1 MFTHL
6 NVKSEYSILNSI
18 AKLDGLIAKAKRNN
32 MNHLALTDINNMH
45 IVFTFQNSCKKNG
58 IHPILGLS
66 LVVYHNDDYYML
78 TFLAKT
84 ITGYHNLVKLSTLA
98 NMGEKEFPYVDFS
111 ELAGKTADV
120 FCLTGG
126 ISGELLNL
134 VAKNEL
140 AKADEL
146 YNALYALYDSNL
158 VLELSYHNTA
168 VEDRFLKSDWLKEK
182 VSHGQLY
189 VLTNDVY
196 YLQKEHALHRS
207 IGLSLNPNPAG
218 IDIYSN
224 YVDYNSEFYFKT
236 ENEMEKSFS
245 NYIDLFPLALSNTEV
260 IAQQCMAEVPVEKA
274 LPQFPLPDGYT
285 SETFLEKRIWE
296 GFAERFPTQDS
307 FDPRF
312 TEQEYRDR
320 LTYEFETI
328 KKMGFVDYFLITED
342 FINWA
347 KDKDVYKHPERY
359 FPGYDLSKISDMCK
373 NKDFAIEVGPGRGSA
388 AGSLLSY
395 CLMITN
401 LDPMK
406 YDLLFERFLNIERV
420 SMPDIDIDFSNL
432 DREKVVEYV
441 QNKYGYEKVS
451 QIATFQT
458 LGLKSIIKK
467 VAKSYGI
474 PYQKADEMTK
484 QIPNTIIVERENKDG
499 IMEKVEKKPEL
510 LSEIE
515 NLDYF
520 ARQINLDDD
529 IKSVFKNSKVL
540 EGLPA
545 STGKHAAGVIIGRRP
560 LQDYLPLMEV
570 EGVLVTQFEKG
581 DSEAIGL
588 LKMDVR
594 SV

>member
-1 MFTHL
+1 MFSHL
-6 NVKSEYSILNSI
+6 NVKSEYTILNSI
-18 AKLDGLIAKAKRNN
+18 AKIDGLIAKAKRNN
-32 MNHLALTDINNMH
+32 MSHLAITDINNMH
-45 IVFTFQNSCKKNG
+45 IVYTFQNLCKKND

-66 LVVYHNDDYYML
+66 LVIHHNNDYHML
-78 TFLAKT
+78 TFLAKN
-84 ITGYHNLVKLSTLA
+84 INGYHNLVDLSTLA
-98 NMGEKEFPYVDFS
+98 NMGEKDFPYVDFS
-111 ELAGKTADV
+111 ALEGKTEDV

-126 ISGELLNL
+126 LSGELLKFVADDDIVNANKLFDSLYRMYGKNL
-134 VAKNEL
+134 I
-140 AKADEL
+140 
-146 YNALYALYDSNL
+146 
-158 VLELSYHNTA
+158 LELSYHNTA
-168 VEDRFLKSDWLKEK
+168 SENKFLKSDWLKEK
-182 VSHGQLY
+182 IKSGCLY
-189 VLTNDVY
+189 VLTNDIY

-236 ENEMEKSFS
+236 EVEMEKAFH
-245 NYIDLFPLALSNTEV
+245 NYINDFPLALSNTEI
-260 IAQQCMAEVPVEKA
+260 IAQQCKAEVPVEKA
-274 LPQFPLPDGYT
+274 LPQFPLPDGFT

-296 GFAERFPTQDS
+296 GFNERFPTKES

-312 TEQEYRDR
+312 TEQDYRDR

-347 KDKDVYKHPERY
+347 KDKYVYKHPEKY
-359 FPGYDLSKISDMCK
+359 FPGYDMSKISDMCK
-373 NKDFAIEVGPGRGSA
+373 NKDFVIEVGPGRGSA

-395 CLMITN
+395 CLKITN

-474 PYQKADEMTK
+474 PYHKADEMTK
-484 QIPNTIIVERENKDG
+484 QIPNTIIVEKENADG
-499 IMEKVEKKPEL
+499 ILERIEKKPEL